1 MIWEDK
7 GFLIYK
13 NRYNENSVIAEFFT
27 KNRGKISGVIYGA
40 TSKKIRNYLQIG
52 NKFHINFQSKNNN
65 KLGYFKLEID
75 EITTPYYLDDK
86 LKLYAI
92 IYIFNLIKILTVENQ
107 ENRNIFN
114 IVKLFFKALQQDRW
128 IKSLILLE
136 LEIYKAVGYDINFQ
150 NYVIKENVNGDKKYF
165 TNTIL
170 EKRIIPEF
178 LIDKKEDPKT
188 KEEILLGINLVGDFL
203 EKTILKPNNINYPAE
218 RYDFVNLLKD

>member
-136 LEIYKAVGYDINFQ
+136 LEIN
-150 NYVIKENVNGDKKYF
+150 
-165 TNTIL
+165 
-170 EKRIIPEF
+170 II
-178 LIDKKEDPKT
+178 
-188 KEEILLGINLVGDFL
+188 V
-203 EKTILKPNNINYPAE
+203 
-218 RYDFVNLLKD
+218 

>member
-27 KNRGKISGVIYGA
+27 ENRGKISGVIYGA

-150 NYVIKENVNGDKKYF
+150 NYVTKENVNGDKKYF

-203 EKTILKPNNINYPAE
+203 DKTILKPNNINYPAE

>member
-27 KNRGKISGVIYGA
+27 ENRGKISGVIYGA

-150 NYVIKENVNGDKKYF
+150 NYVTKENVNGDKKYF

>member
-203 EKTILKPNNINYPAE
+203 DKTILKPNNINYPAE